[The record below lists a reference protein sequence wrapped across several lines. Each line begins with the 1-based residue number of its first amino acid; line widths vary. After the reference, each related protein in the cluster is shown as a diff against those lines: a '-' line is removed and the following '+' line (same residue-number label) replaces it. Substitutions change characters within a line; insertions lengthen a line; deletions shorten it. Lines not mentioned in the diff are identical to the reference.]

1 MAKSLQLRHPFSLVV
16 YNHSNSGNSPGQS
29 FQTKSAP
36 LWRSCRLLCPPMD
49 RFSCITW
56 PSCEKWSV
64 LSTLC
69 KDSFLTYC
77 LIHVLQAGS
86 PADVLCPGL
95 PASAA
100 TDLFPTALNVSCQIF
115 RKLRIPWLPFSTGQS
130 ILTTRHVSLLFQLRS
145 SPFPP
150 SSVWIRIYSAS
161 SHIGL
166 LRSDFPSRF
175 FPFPP
180 GESRKLRFTAEAGIS
195 PRPRCIRWP
204 LRIYHCPPRTRL
216 CSCSG
221 PCHSSGTVH
230 ICHTLHRKKKTEK
243 ACLSVSRSTFFPQPA
258 YLLRLPSSSLTTPLK
273 SVPSCLTSMNCPV
286 SVSRFVQQ
294 PVRGF

>member
-1 MAKSLQLRHPFSLVV
+1 
-16 YNHSNSGNSPGQS
+16 
-29 FQTKSAP
+29 
-36 LWRSCRLLCPPMD
+36 MD